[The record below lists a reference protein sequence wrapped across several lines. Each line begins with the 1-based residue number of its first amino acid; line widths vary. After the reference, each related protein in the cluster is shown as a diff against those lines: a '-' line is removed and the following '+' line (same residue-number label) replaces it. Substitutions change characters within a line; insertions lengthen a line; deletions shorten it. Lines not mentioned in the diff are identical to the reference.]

1 VAVLKVRHC
10 RYPAA
15 SHVGLRV
22 IFPIMMLMAQLIIR
36 GQKTCPRQKVHAH
49 FVRKA
54 EKPLHPEKA

>member
-1 VAVLKVRHC
+1 
-10 RYPAA
+10 
-15 SHVGLRV
+15 LRV